1 MFDLRSLRLEP
12 GDARR
17 VDLDV
22 ELDPIELGGQRYVV
36 GDGPVPI
43 TLDVQAAVDG
53 LHLRLRLR
61 TVVRGPCYRC
71 TEPAEVRIA
80 VDDRQYHA
88 AVPDP
93 EAEED
98 TVSPHVRGGRLDVAA
113 WAREAVVLALPA
125 KILCTPDCGGL
136 CPHCG
141 ERLVEGAA
149 HDCLP
154 VVGDPRWQA
163 LERLRE

>member
-1 MFDLRSLRLEP
+1 MVDLRSLRLEP
-12 GDARR
+12 GDATRI
-17 VDLDV
+17 DLPV
-22 ELDPIELGGQRYVV
+22 ELEPIALGGQSYAV
-36 GDGPVPI
+36 GDGPV
-43 TLDVQAAVDG
+43 TAVLDVQAAVDG

-71 TEPAEVRIA
+71 TEPAEVAVA

-93 EAEED
+93 QAEED
-98 TVSPHVRGGRLDVAA
+98 TVSPHVQAGRLDVAG
-113 WAREAVVLALPA
+113 WAQEAVVLALPA
-125 KILCTPDCGGL
+125 KILCAPDCGGL

-141 ERLVEGAA
+141 ERLVEGRP

-154 VVGDPRWQA
+154 AVGDPRWQA